1 MLRLFRYYLPYKRLL
16 TLAIGCNILM
26 SLFVVVSIPA
36 LLPFL
41 QILFNP
47 NTPASSASDSLTSSQ
62 TVTSNTSGLQH
73 KLDLFFEQL
82 LINHGREGALLIV
95 CSFLVLTFLGKNLFR
110 YLSLYFL
117 APVRN
122 GVVRDLRQKML
133 RKMLDLPL
141 SFFSEERKGDLM
153 SRFSSDVQEVEW
165 SIMGVMEALVR
176 EPIVITGS
184 LAYMLWVSPSL
195 TAFVFVLLLFSG
207 IIIGGIGKTLRK
219 QSGEAQSRLG
229 MVMSLVEETLGGL
242 RIIKGFNAEQWQGER
257 FGRENDAYANTIT
270 RLSRRRDLASPLSE
284 FLGIAIASVLLWYG
298 AKQVFAGH
306 ITGPI
311 FITFLYAF
319 YSITEPAKAFS
330 AATYSIRK
338 GMGALERVEAVLDA
352 PVSIRD
358 SENALAV
365 HDFKEKIEFRNVSFH
380 YANAERGALENI
392 QLEIQKGKIVALVG
406 ASGAGKSTMADLLPR
421 FYDPTD
427 GHILLDGKDI
437 RDLRLHDL
445 RALMGIVSQE
455 AILFNDTVRNNIL
468 FSSSHA
474 FSQDSADVHK
484 TAFAPASRALAGKE
498 ASAVEAA
505 FAKATAVEAAARAAN
520 AHEFIINLPE
530 GYDTNIGDRG
540 SKLSGGQRQR
550 LTIARALLK
559 NPPILIL
566 DEATSALDSES
577 EKLVQ
582 VALERLL
589 ENRTAL
595 VIAHRLSTVQH
606 ADEII
611 VLDAGRIVERGTHE
625 GLMREGGIY
634 RKLVELQA
642 L

>member
-1 MLRLFRYYLPYKRLL
+1 
-16 TLAIGCNILM
+16 
-26 SLFVVVSIPA
+26 
-36 LLPFL
+36 
-41 QILFNP
+41 
-47 NTPASSASDSLTSSQ
+47 
-62 TVTSNTSGLQH
+62 
-73 KLDLFFEQL
+73 
-82 LINHGREGALLIV
+82 
-95 CSFLVLTFLGKNLFR
+95 
-110 YLSLYFL
+110 
-117 APVRN
+117 
-122 GVVRDLRQKML
+122 
-133 RKMLDLPL
+133 
-141 SFFSEERKGDLM
+141 
-153 SRFSSDVQEVEW
+153 
-165 SIMGVMEALVR
+165 MGVMEALVR

-184 LAYMLWVSPSL
+184 LAYMLWVSPAL
-195 TAFVFVLLLFSG
+195 TGFVFGLLLFSG
-207 IIIGGIGKTLRK
+207 IIIGGIGKSLRK

-229 MVMSLVEETLGGL
+229 LLMSLVEETLGGL
-242 RIIKGFNAEQWQGER
+242 RIIKGFNAEQWQAER
-257 FGRENDAYANTIT
+257 FGHENDGYARAIT

-306 ITGPI
+306 ITGPT

-338 GMGALERVEAVLDA
+338 GMGALERVEAVLGA

-358 SENALAV
+358 SDTALAV
-365 HDFKEKIEFRNVSFH
+365 QHFEEKIEFRNVSFH
-380 YANAERGALENI
+380 YANAERGALESIN
-392 QLEIQKGKIVALVG
+392 LEIKKGKIVALVG

-421 FYDPTD
+421 FYDPTE
-427 GHILLDGKDI
+427 GQILLDGKDI
-437 RDLRLHDL
+437 RELRLRDLRG
-445 RALMGIVSQE
+445 LMGIVSQE
-455 AILFNDTVRNNIL
+455 AILFNDTVRNNI
-468 FSSSHA
+468 A
-474 FSQDSADVHK
+474 FS
-484 TAFAPASRALAGKE
+484 TAE
-498 ASAVEAA
+498 ASAQE
-505 FAKATAVEAAARAAN
+505 VEAAAKAAN
-520 AHEFIINLPE
+520 AHEFILQLPE

-582 VALERLL
+582 AALERLL

-611 VLDAGRIVERGTHE
+611 VLDAGRIVERGNHE
-625 GLMREGGIY
+625 SLMREGKIY

>member
-1 MLRLFRYYLPYKRLL
+1 MLRLLRYYLPYRRLL
-16 TLAIGCNILM
+16 TLAIVCNILM

-41 QILFNP
+41 QILFAGP
-47 NTPASSASDSLTSSQ
+47 GDLGSPDPAV
-62 TVTSNTSGLQH
+62 VTNTSGIQH
-73 KLDLFFEQL
+73 QLDVFFEQL
-82 LINHGREGALLIV
+82 LRNYGREGSLLIV

-122 GVVRDLRQKML
+122 GIVRDLRQKML

-153 SRFSSDVQEVEW
+153 SRFSADVQEVEW

-184 LAYMLWVSPSL
+184 LAYMLWVSPAL
-195 TAFVFVLLLFSG
+195 TGFVFVLLLFSG

-229 MVMSLVEETLGGL
+229 TVMSLVEETLGGL
-242 RIIKGFNAEQWQGER
+242 RILKGFNAEQWQGER
-257 FGRENDAYANTIT
+257 FGRENDGYAKAIT

-284 FLGIAIASVLLWYG
+284 FLGIGVASVLLWFG
-298 AKQVFAGH
+298 AKQVFAGE
-306 ITGPI
+306 ITGPT

-352 PVSIRD
+352 PVAIRD
-358 SENALAV
+358 ADNALEV
-365 HDFKEKIEFRNVSFH
+365 KTFTDKIEFREVSFQ
-380 YANAERGALENI
+380 YANAERGALEQI
-392 QLEIQKGKIVALVG
+392 QLSIPKGKMVALVG

-421 FYDPTD
+421 FYDPSQ
-427 GHILLDGKDI
+427 GQILLDGKDI
-437 RDLRLHDL
+437 RNLRIHDL
-445 RALMGIVSQE
+445 RNLMGIVSQE

-468 FSSSHA
+468 FSS
-474 FSQDSADVHK
+474 
-484 TAFAPASRALAGKE
+484 
-498 ASAVEAA
+498 ASAFKDDTEGDAA
-505 FAKATAVEAAARAAN
+505 VVAAARAAN
-520 AHEFIINLPE
+520 AHEFIIQLPD
-530 GYDTNIGDRG
+530 GYNTNIGDRG

-582 VALERLL
+582 AALEKLL

-606 ADEII
+606 ANEII
-611 VLDAGRIVERGTHE
+611 VLDAGRIVERGTHVSLMQE
-625 GLMREGGIY
+625 GKVY
-634 RKLVELQA
+634 RRLVELQA

>member
-1 MLRLFRYYLPYKRLL
+1 
-16 TLAIGCNILM
+16 M

-41 QILFNP
+41 QILFSDPNVGRVINP
-47 NTPASSASDSLTSSQ
+47 SDVSPSD
-62 TVTSNTSGLQH
+62 VGNDNTSLQH
-73 KLDLFFEQL
+73 QLDTFFEQL
-82 LINHGREGALLIV
+82 LLNHGREGALLIV
-95 CSFLVLTFLGKNLFR
+95 CGFLVLTFLGKNLFR

-153 SRFSSDVQEVEW
+153 SRFSADVQEVEW

-195 TAFVFVLLLFSG
+195 TAFVFGLLLFSG
-207 IIIGGIGKTLRK
+207 IIIGGIGKSLKK

-229 MVMSLVEETLGGL
+229 TVMSLVEETLGGL

-257 FGRENDAYANTIT
+257 FGRENDGYARAIT

-352 PVSIRD
+352 PVAIRD
-358 SENALAV
+358 AENALAV
-365 HDFKEKIEFRNVSFH
+365 NDFKDTIEFRNVSFR

-392 QLEIQKGKIVALVG
+392 QLEIPKGKIVALVG

-421 FYDPTD
+421 FYDPTR
-427 GHILLDGKDI
+427 GQILLDGKDI

-468 FSSSHA
+468 FSSSKTFA
-474 FSQDSADVHK
+474 IDTSRVDE
-484 TAFAPASRALAGKE
+484 TAFAE
-498 ASAVEAA
+498 AM
-505 FAKATAVEAAARAAN
+505 AVEAAARAAN

-582 VALERLL
+582 IALERLL

-606 ADEII
+606 ANEII

-625 GLMREGGIY
+625 SLMRLSGYY
-634 RKLVELQA
+634 RRLVELQA

>member
-1 MLRLFRYYLPYKRLL
+1 MLRLLRYYLPYKRLL
-16 TLAIGCNILM
+16 SLAILCNILM

-47 NTPASSASDSLTSSQ
+47 NAPANPSTSSQ
-62 TVTSNTSGLQH
+62 STTDGSGLQH
-73 KLDLFFEQL
+73 KLDFFFEHL
-82 LINHGREGALLIV
+82 LLNYGREGSLLIV

-195 TAFVFVLLLFSG
+195 TGFVFVLLLFSG
-207 IIIGGIGKTLRK
+207 VIIGGIGKTLRK

-229 MVMSLVEETLGGL
+229 SVMSLVEETLGGL
-242 RIIKGFNAEQWQGER
+242 RIIKGFNAESWQSER
-257 FGRENDAYANTIT
+257 FGRENDGYANTIT

-284 FLGIAIASVLLWYG
+284 FLGIAVASVLLWFG
-298 AKQVFAGH
+298 AKQVFAGE
-306 ITGPI
+306 ITGPT

-352 PVSIRD
+352 PIAIQDRD
-358 SENALAV
+358 NALEIKE
-365 HDFKEKIEFRNVSFH
+365 FKDKIEFKNVSFR
-380 YANAERGALENI
+380 YPNSERGALENI
-392 QLEIQKGKIVALVG
+392 HLEIPKGKIVALVG

-421 FYDPTD
+421 FYDPTE
-427 GHILLDGKDI
+427 GQILLDGNDL
-437 RDLRLHDL
+437 RDLRLFDL
-445 RALMGIVSQE
+445 RALLGIVSQE

-468 FSSSHA
+468 FSSAQGLGDPSYA
-474 FSQDSADVHK
+474 EA
-484 TAFAPASRALAGKE
+484 TAGK
-498 ASAVEAA
+498 
-505 FAKATAVEAAARAAN
+505 TVEAAARAAN

-582 VALERLL
+582 AALERLL

-606 ADEII
+606 ANEII
-611 VLDAGRIVERGTHE
+611 VLDGGRIVERGTHE
-625 GLMREGGIY
+625 SLMREGKIY